1 MGQFAL
7 QHDEM
12 GFMDNLFGKPAAPAA
27 PAARGPTANDTI
39 MNMKNTQEMLKKK
52 QAVLEAKIET
62 ETKNAQRLAQLMK
75 TNSRKKNEALSHL
88 KKKKMY
94 EQQFNQLDGQI
105 LNLDQ
110 TIFALE
116 KSEINKTIIE
126 SQRNANQALA
136 RQVAEMGDV
145 VDVEDMMADLDE
157 NMNEVNEVGD
167 ILSQPQF
174 DNGVDEDELMDELM
188 GLGNEADA
196 NAANAWEADLM
207 GPGQPVQV
215 PSQPLPTMPTALLHM
230 PVAPTHEP
238 VAEEDPFADLEASMA
253 I

>member
-1 MGQFAL
+1 MTQVATTT
-7 QHDEM
+7 E
-12 GFMDNLFGKPAAPAA
+12 PIEAASD
-27 PAARGPTANDTI
+27 RE
-39 MNMKNTQEMLKKK
+39 QL
-52 QAVLEAKIET
+52 LAKIAELET
-62 ETKNAQRLAQLMK
+62 QVQKQKEEVADSGPSIDLERI
-75 TNSRKKNEALSHL
+75 
-88 KKKKMY
+88 
-94 EQQFNQLDGQI
+94 LD
-105 LNLDQ
+105 
-110 TIFALE
+110 
-116 KSEINKTIIE
+116 
-126 SQRNANQALA
+126 QALA

-145 VDVEDMMADLDE
+145 VDVEDMMADRDE
-157 NMNEVNEVGD
+157 DMNEINEVSD

-215 PSQPLPTMPTALLHM
+215 PSQPLPTMPTAPLHM